1 MALKKFEVKMTS
13 VKCLATLV
21 KISMSVKNNKG
32 FVAIMVDV
40 SIW

>member
-1 MALKKFEVKMTS
+1 MVFKKLSVKKTS
-13 VKCLATLV
+13 VKCLATLA

>member
-1 MALKKFEVKMTS
+1 MALKKVEVTKTS

-21 KISMSVKNNKG
+21 KISMSVKKNKG